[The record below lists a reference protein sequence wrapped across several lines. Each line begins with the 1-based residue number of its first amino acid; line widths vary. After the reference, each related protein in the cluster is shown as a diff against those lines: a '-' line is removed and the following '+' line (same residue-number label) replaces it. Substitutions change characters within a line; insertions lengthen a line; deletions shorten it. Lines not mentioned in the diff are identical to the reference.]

1 VLTHAG
7 EPVPLAPKLF
17 DLLVL
22 LVQASGRL
30 VTRERVVEAIWPG
43 VFVSE
48 TNLRQKVWLLRKAL
62 KAAAGAPATYIGTVP
77 RRGYR
82 FLMPVTVDAHGA
94 PAGSLLPGKSGAGAL
109 ARARRSVRWLS
120 ALALALATT
129 SDRAPSSMPSVAAA
143 SPASS
148 QVRRSVALL
157 PLRTHSGDP
166 EDGWIAAA
174 FTEMLRAELSLSH
187 VLRLVPADTTERLVR
202 ELAPPPVLTLS
213 ARGLSRVRQKLGGD
227 WVVSGALVAA
237 GPHDDAG
244 LRVDLLVQCTESRE
258 ILATVTRSGTRGEL
272 TRLAS
277 RAGSELRRALGAAEA
292 RAAAARQHGS
302 PQTSS

>member
-1 VLTHAG
+1 MPERRLLTHAG
-7 EPVPLAPKLF
+7 RPVPLAPKLF
-17 DLLVL
+17 DLLLL
-22 LVQASGRL
+22 LVEASGRL

-62 KAAAGAPATYIGTVP
+62 QAAAGAPAAYIGTVP

-82 FLMPVTVDAHGA
+82 FLMPVTRVGPPPGHSGLGA
-94 PAGSLLPGKSGAGAL
+94 APLRRLL
-109 ARARRSVRWLS
+109 RSVCRVG
-120 ALALALATT
+120 ALALALATM
-129 SDRAPSSMPSVAAA
+129 SDHATPLPPSLSTAAPARGLS
-143 SPASS
+143 
-148 QVRRSVALL
+148 RRSIALL

-174 FTEMLRAELSLSH
+174 FTEMLRAELAVSGMP
-187 VLRLVPADTTERLVR
+187 RLVPAEGMDRMARDLSSPS
-202 ELAPPPVLTLS
+202 ALTLS
-213 ARGLSRVRQKLGGD
+213 ARGLARVRQTLGGD

-237 GPHDDAG
+237 GSHDGAG
-244 LRVDLLVQCTESRE
+244 LRVDLMVQCTESRE

-277 RAGSELRRALGAAEA
+277 RAGSDLRRALGAAEA
-292 RAAAARQHGS
+292 RVAADDWRSAE
-302 PQTSS
+302 